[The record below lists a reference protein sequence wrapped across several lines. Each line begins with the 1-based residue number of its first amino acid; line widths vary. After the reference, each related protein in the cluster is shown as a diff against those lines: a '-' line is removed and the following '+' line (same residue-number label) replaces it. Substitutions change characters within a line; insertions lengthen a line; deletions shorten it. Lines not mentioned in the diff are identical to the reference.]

1 MGGFLTLHEFLLS
14 VCFKKD
20 SQDGKHRLKSLA
32 VSSDADPPDYPVLK
46 DRTDAFHYRRMHL
59 PLLPF
64 NLPLESTIFC
74 AVSQSFF
81 AKLHRQPADGMFAAL
96 PLFLNTKNMADV

>member
-1 MGGFLTLHEFLLS
+1 MEITSTVSG
-14 VCFKKD
+14 FKKD
-20 SQDGKHRLKSLA
+20 LQDGKHRLKSLA

-46 DRTDAFHYRRMHL
+46 DRTDAFHYRRMRL

-64 NLPLESTIFC
+64 NLPLENTIFC

-81 AKLHRQPADGMFAAL
+81 AKLHRQPADGMLAPPA
-96 PLFLNTKNMADV
+96 LFLNTKNTANI